1 MTVGKMTADIDFAQE
16 ELDKIHDVYLIV
28 DELYEFMTLQGFES
42 LYDSISEVW
51 TKEEIENFCILLDAL
66 RNNNIQL
73 TIEKKEEQKIME
85 FNKELIDEIV
95 TDATDA
101 IIKILEST
109 SLTDEEEQEV
119 WRLIASNCYDF
130 IDSIEN
136 DMEE

>member
-73 TIEKKEEQKIME
+73 TIEKKEE
-85 FNKELIDEIV
+85 
-95 TDATDA
+95 
-101 IIKILEST
+101 
-109 SLTDEEEQEV
+109 
-119 WRLIASNCYDF
+119 
-130 IDSIEN
+130 
-136 DMEE
+136 

>member
-1 MTVGKMTADIDFAQE
+1 
-16 ELDKIHDVYLIV
+16 
-28 DELYEFMTLQGFES
+28 
-42 LYDSISEVW
+42 
-51 TKEEIENFCILLDAL
+51 
-66 RNNNIQL
+66 
-73 TIEKKEEQKIME
+73 ME